1 MAPRDAHTLVTRT
14 CEYVRLHGKRGGIK
28 IIGDIEV
35 DNQTTFMQRDY
46 LDGPSEVT
54 KKRKAEEELQ
64 KLTVGGGQ
72 KTGEMAM

>member
-35 DNQTTFMQRDY
+35 DNQTTFM
-46 LDGPSEVT
+46 
-54 KKRKAEEELQ
+54 
-64 KLTVGGGQ
+64 
-72 KTGEMAM
+72 